1 MTSRP
6 RPLFAVLYDAGAVPA
21 GEIGTG
27 LAPLGDIA
35 FLLPRGSTHVEQLR
49 PVIEQLGQVHF
60 LTGNREADAS
70 LVRAL
75 APDAVLTFSERMIR
89 PAAELAASAGLPG
102 QSERTAHIFT
112 DKGLQRR
119 VLRKAGVDTTRT
131 SVVEVLGDW
140 PAALRAVGLP
150 AIVKPVT
157 GWSSRDTYALV
168 RPDDARV
175 ALNRLTELHTAGS
188 WCPFIIEE
196 FLEGRP
202 SEPFGDYVSVE
213 SACTPSGITHFV
225 LTGKTPVVPP
235 FRGTG
240 RIWPSH
246 LQPAE
251 EQEIF
256 DLVTHALKAV
266 GSDCGFT
273 HTEVKLTP
281 DGPGIIEING
291 RISAHVNMMARE
303 ACGVDLVRVGAL
315 MALGEQPFL
324 PTFDFGGKV
333 HYQYNNLAPLRRG
346 RLEAVHG
353 ADTVR
358 KMPGVTA
365 YRNFV
370 RPGDDLPG
378 GSTTLTLDTLSGVAD
393 SHASMVRTIEDAR
406 AALTFDIRFADGIRS
421 VRGMDLPRY

>member
-1 MTSRP
+1 MTTRF

-27 LAPLGDIA
+27 LAELGDIV
-35 FLLPRGSTHVEQLR
+35 FLLPQGSEHVEQLR
-49 PVIEQLGQVHF
+49 PVIEQLGKTCM
-60 LTGNREADAS
+60 LTGDAAADTE
-70 LVRAL
+70 LVRAVG
-75 APDAVLTFSERMIR
+75 PDAVLTFSERMIR
-89 PAAELAASAGLPG
+89 PAAELAAAVGLPG
-102 QSERTAHIFT
+102 QSVSTARIFT

-119 VLRKAGVDTTRT
+119 ILRESGVDRTRT
-131 SVVEVLGDW
+131 SVVEVLDDW
-140 PAALRAVGLP
+140 SAALREVGLP

-157 GWSSRDTYALV
+157 GWSSRDTYAIFSQE
-168 RPDDARV
+168 DAQA
-175 ALNRLTELHTAGS
+175 ALERLTELSTAGS
-188 WCPFIIEE
+188 WCPFVIEE
-196 FLEGRP
+196 FLKGRP

-213 SACTPSGITHFV
+213 SICTPAGITHFV

-246 LQPAE
+246 LPRAE

-256 DLVTHALKAV
+256 DLVTSALKAV

-281 DGPGIIEING
+281 DGPRIIEING

-303 ACGVDLVRVGAL
+303 ACGLDLVRVGGL
-315 MALGEQPFL
+315 MALGEEPYL

-333 HYQYNNLAPLRRG
+333 FYQYNNIAPIRPG
-346 RLEAVHG
+346 RLEAIHG

-358 KMPGVTA
+358 EIPGVTA
-365 YRNFV
+365 YRSFV
-370 RPGDDLPG
+370 RPGDELSG
-378 GSTTLTLDTLSGVAD
+378 GSTTLTLDTISGVAD
-393 SHASMVRTIEDAR
+393 SHDSMVSAIAKAR
-406 AALTFDIRFADGIRS
+406 ASLTFEFCFADG
-421 VRGMDLPRY
+421 VRHIGGLELPQY